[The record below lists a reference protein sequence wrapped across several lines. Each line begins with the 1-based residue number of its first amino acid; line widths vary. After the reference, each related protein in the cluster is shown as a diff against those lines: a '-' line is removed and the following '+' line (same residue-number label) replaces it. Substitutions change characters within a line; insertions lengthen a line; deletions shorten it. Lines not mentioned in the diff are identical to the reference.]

1 MTVTNDDL
9 ASRWEALGR
18 GEQPLPSSPEQ
29 TKPPVYYRPLDEAA
43 HEFVRWAQ
51 SPHERVYT
59 GFPDLDD
66 QMRGIAPGEMTLLIG
81 YSHSGKTL
89 TLLEMLRTNR
99 EKNVVYF
106 VPDEPRTL
114 VLIKLACVVHG
125 VNAHDLERAVAQ
137 DDHEAIDLLRNT
149 ANEYFPNLAV
159 FDQPMSLS
167 EMEKAMNEV
176 SDLWGNKP
184 DLVVFDYL
192 ELLQG
197 GGEDVPSKANTLKAW
212 GRRHDVPLLVLHQT
226 SRSSGADGKRM
237 TISSGSFGGEQ
248 QATHIIGVRRKRF
261 EIEGQI
267 RELESKLDK
276 SASSERLMEQL
287 DFLRYE
293 SRIHAHTLTLNLVKN
308 KRPAGNLLD
317 DIDFEIE
324 RGTGRLARLRDG
336 ELPAQFLSEVRNTEV
351 RGGF

>member
-1 MTVTNDDL
+1 MTTLGKDEL
-9 ASRWEALGR
+9 LRRWEGLDGGDAPVNPTAPV
-18 GEQPLPSSPEQ
+18 EQKQML
-29 TKPPVYYRPLDEAA
+29 YYRPLEDAA

-51 SPHERVYT
+51 SPHERIYT
-59 GFPDLDD
+59 GFTDLDRE
-66 QMRGIAPGEMTLLIG
+66 MRGIAAGEMCLVIG

-89 TLLEMLRTNR
+89 TMLQMLIANR
-99 EKNVVYF
+99 NKNVIYF

-114 VLIKLACVVHG
+114 VLIKLACVLHG
-125 VNAHDLERAVAQ
+125 VNAIDLERQVAA
-137 DDHEAIDLLRNT
+137 DEPEAIELLKNT
-149 ANEYFPNLAV
+149 AVEWFPNLAV
-159 FDQPMSLS
+159 FDQSMALS
-167 EMEKAMNEV
+167 DMEKAMAEV
-176 SDLWGNKP
+176 SDMWGQKP

-261 EIEGQI
+261 EIESQI
-267 RELESKLDK
+267 RELEAKLDK
-276 SASSERLMEQL
+276 SSASERAMEQL

-293 SRIHAHTLTLNLVKN
+293 ARIHAHTLTINLVKN
-308 KRPAGNLLD
+308 KRPAGTLID
-317 DIDFEIE
+317 DIDYEIE
-324 RGTGRLARLRDG
+324 EGSGRLTRLRDG
-336 ELPAQFLSEVRNTEV
+336 ELPQQFLNQIKH
-351 RGGF
+351 